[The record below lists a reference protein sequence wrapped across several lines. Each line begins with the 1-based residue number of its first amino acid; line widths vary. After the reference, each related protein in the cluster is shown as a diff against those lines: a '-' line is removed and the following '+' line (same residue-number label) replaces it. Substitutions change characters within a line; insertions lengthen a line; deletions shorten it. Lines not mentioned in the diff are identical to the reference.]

1 MTDALA
7 RLPIPRHSLVL
18 VVVVIGLLMAPHLA
32 NLHAGV
38 LAFFYATAAWR
49 LLGMRLPILLPGRL
63 ALLALTLLALVLVVT
78 TTQVQDGRLAGTALL
93 AVMLGLK
100 LVEVRNRRDMHVAIY
115 LGFFLAM
122 TLYLYDQSLWLA
134 VYTVAGIAVLVRIL
148 IGLNRVE
155 SNPGQENRSA
165 WWLMVAAVPLAIVVF
180 LLFPRLQA
188 PLWAVD
194 SNTAV
199 SGISDEM
206 SLGTIGNLSQSTRVA
221 FRVQFLGREPLPQ
234 ERYWR
239 GPVLWETD
247 GQRWTS
253 GLRSTQPVE
262 QVRRGLEPVE
272 YEITLEPTGEFW
284 LFGLDTVVETPPGTF
299 VNGNQ
304 SLVGKARVNRRHSYR
319 ALSYTDLVQ
328 DELTELQRES
338 ALQLPERVSPR
349 VATLV
354 ADWRRAA
361 ASDAGVVESALRY
374 FREQPFVYSL
384 TPGTLSGD
392 VVDRF
397 LFETRRGFCEHYAGS
412 FAVLMRLAGIP
423 TRVVIGYQGGT
434 RNPHGDHW
442 VIRQSDAHAWNE
454 VWLDDGWRRVDP
466 TAAVAPERIVRPIDP
481 GLSMDSGRIVFDV
494 GELHWLRSA
503 WMDARWMVDA
513 VELGWYRW
521 VIDFTADRQN
531 SLLERFGLS
540 NRQGFGLALALVTAS
555 LVTLMAVYL
564 LAQIQRPRQ
573 RDRLVTIWS
582 RFTAKLHR
590 AGLAVEPWQGPDT
603 VCAVA
608 RQAFPGAGAEIAAIN
623 RIYVQLRY
631 GRGSDPMLLRALQRR
646 VRQLRL

>member
-7 RLPIPRHSLVL
+7 QLPIPRRSLLL
-18 VVVVIGLLMAPHLA
+18 VVVVIGLLMAPHVA
-32 NLHAGV
+32 NLHAGI
-38 LAFFYATAAWR
+38 LGFFYVTAAWR
-49 LLGMRLPILLPGRL
+49 LLGTRLPQLLPGRL
-63 ALLALTLLALVLVVT
+63 ALLSLTLLALALVAT
-78 TTQVQDGRLAGTALL
+78 TTPLNDGRLAGTALL

-134 VYTVAGIAVLVRIL
+134 VYSVAGVAALVRVL

-155 SNPGQENRSA
+155 SNPGRENRAA
-165 WWLMVAAVPLAIVVF
+165 WWLTIAAIPLAVVVF
-180 LLFPRLQA
+180 FLFPRLQA
-188 PLWAVD
+188 PLWAID
-194 SNTAV
+194 SDAGVT
-199 SGISDEM
+199 GISDEM
-206 SLGTIGNLSQSTRVA
+206 SLGTIGDLSQSTRVA
-221 FRVQFLGREPLPQ
+221 LRVRFLGREPLPQ
-234 ERYWR
+234 DRYWR

-247 GQRWTS
+247 GQRWTR

-262 QVRRGLEPVE
+262 SIRRGFQPVE

-284 LFGLDTVVETPPGTF
+284 LFGLDTVVEAPPNSF
-299 VNGNQ
+299 VNRNY
-304 SLVGKARVNRRHSYR
+304 SLVGEARVQRRYNYR
-319 ALSYTDLVQ
+319 AVSYTDLVPG
-328 DELTELQRES
+328 ELTEQQRLY
-338 ALQLPERVSPR
+338 ALQVPQTVSAR
-349 VATLV
+349 VAALV
-354 ADWRRAA
+354 AGWRAEA
-361 ASDAGVVESALRY
+361 GSDADVVESGLRY

-392 VVDRF
+392 VIDRF
-397 LFETRRGFCEHYAGS
+397 LFDTRRGFCEHYAGS

-423 TRVVIGYQGGT
+423 SRVVIGYQGGT
-434 RNPHGDHW
+434 KNPHADHW

-454 VWLDDGWRRVDP
+454 VWLDGGWRRVDP
-466 TAAVAPERIVRPIDP
+466 TAAVAPERIERPIDP
-481 GLSMDSGRIVFDV
+481 GLSIDANRIVFDGGDLGWIRSV
-494 GELHWLRSA
+494 WL
-503 WMDARWMVDA
+503 DARWMVDA

-540 NRQGFGLALALVTAS
+540 NRHGFGLALALVTAS

-573 RDRLVTIWS
+573 RDRLQAVWS

-590 AGLAVEPWQGPDT
+590 GGLTIEPWQGPDT

-608 RQAFPGAGAEIAAIN
+608 RKAFPGSRAEITAIN

-631 GRGSDPMLLRALQRR
+631 GREFDPMLLRTLRRR

>member
-1 MTDALA
+1 MTDALTQ
-7 RLPIPRHSLVL
+7 LPIPRRSLLL
-18 VVVVIGLLMAPHLA
+18 VVVVIGLLMAPHVA
-32 NLHAGV
+32 NLHAGI
-38 LAFFYATAAWR
+38 LGFFYVTAAWR
-49 LLGMRLPILLPGRL
+49 LLGTRLPQLLPGRL
-63 ALLALTLLALVLVVT
+63 ALLSLTLLALALVAT
-78 TTQVQDGRLAGTALL
+78 TTPLNDGRLAGTALL

-134 VYTVAGIAVLVRIL
+134 VYSVAGVAALVRVL

-155 SNPGQENRSA
+155 SNPGRENRAA
-165 WWLMVAAVPLAIVVF
+165 WWLTIAAIPLAVVVF
-180 LLFPRLQA
+180 FLFPRLQA
-188 PLWAVD
+188 PLWAID
-194 SNTAV
+194 SDAGVT
-199 SGISDEM
+199 GISDEM
-206 SLGTIGNLSQSTRVA
+206 SLGTIGDLSQSTRVA
-221 FRVQFLGREPLPQ
+221 LRVRFLGREPLPQ
-234 ERYWR
+234 DRYWR

-247 GQRWTS
+247 GQRWTR

-262 QVRRGLEPVE
+262 SIRRGFQPVE

-284 LFGLDTVVETPPGTF
+284 LFGLDTVVEAPPNSF
-299 VNGNQ
+299 VNRNY
-304 SLVGKARVNRRHSYR
+304 SLVGEARVQRRYNYR
-319 ALSYTDLVQ
+319 AVSYTDLVPG
-328 DELTELQRES
+328 ELTEQQRLY
-338 ALQLPERVSPR
+338 ALQVPQTVSAR
-349 VATLV
+349 VAALV
-354 ADWRRAA
+354 AGWRAEA
-361 ASDAGVVESALRY
+361 GSDADVVESGLRY

-392 VVDRF
+392 VIDRF
-397 LFETRRGFCEHYAGS
+397 LFDTRRGFCEHYAGS

-423 TRVVIGYQGGT
+423 SRVVIGYQGGT
-434 RNPHGDHW
+434 KNPHADHW

-454 VWLDDGWRRVDP
+454 VWLDGGWRRVDP
-466 TAAVAPERIVRPIDP
+466 TAAVAPERIERPIDP
-481 GLSMDSGRIVFDV
+481 GLSIDANRIVFDGGDLGWIRSV
-494 GELHWLRSA
+494 WL
-503 WMDARWMVDA
+503 DARWMVDA

-540 NRQGFGLALALVTAS
+540 NRHGFGLALALVTAS

-573 RDRLVTIWS
+573 RDRLQAVWS

-590 AGLAVEPWQGPDT
+590 GGLTIEPWQGPDT

-608 RQAFPGAGAEIAAIN
+608 RKAFPGSRAEITAIN

-631 GRGSDPMLLRALQRR
+631 GREFDPMLLRTLRRR